1 MVDLKAEMAQ
11 LWASLG
17 GSWGPPTPG
26 HGRMIQFIGAHHG
39 EGTSTVAREF
49 ARYAVERVRRAVW
62 LVDLDLLN
70 NSQYAA
76 LSADPGRFGA
86 LGRPAAASPDGSAFF
101 TVQPAV
107 RGQDGRPWPDAG
119 YLVAHPV
126 GHTRLWAT
134 RFRRE
139 SIRPDQMV
147 HILGSGAYW
156 AALRRYADLIVVD
169 APPVDRSPAGLA
181 VAPFADVNV
190 MVVSADA
197 GDARGSTQLK
207 DALTQSGARC
217 GGIFFNRLDVDP
229 PKFLKALTR

>member
-17 GSWGPPTPG
+17 GAWSPPSPG
-26 HGRMIQFIGAHHG
+26 HGRMIQFIGGRRG

-49 ARYAVERVRRAVW
+49 ARYAVDRVRRAVW

-70 NSQYAA
+70 NAQHAA
-76 LSADPGRFGA
+76 LAADPARFGA

-107 RGQDGRPWPDAG
+107 RGQDGRTWPDAG

-139 SIRPDQMV
+139 SMRPDQTV

-156 AALRRYADLIVVD
+156 GALRRYADLIVVD
-169 APPVDRSPAGLA
+169 APSLDRSPAGLA

-190 MVVSADA
+190 MVMSADT
-197 GDARGSTQLK
+197 GDVRASSQLK
-207 DALTQSGARC
+207 EALTAAGARC
-217 GGIFFNRLDVDP
+217 GGIFFNRVTVEP
-229 PKFLKALTR
+229 PKFLKARS